1 MPSAPSPRFILVG
14 HCGPDMYM
22 LRAAVSRLVP
32 GAATAV
38 ADDADD
44 LEAELS
50 RASVLLINRVLDGD
64 FGTSSGI
71 ELIAR
76 LAKAENRP
84 AMLLISNY
92 PEAQQQ
98 AIAAGALPGFGK
110 AELYN
115 PRTAELLREAAASNS
130 MR

>member
-1 MPSAPSPRFILVG
+1 
-14 HCGPDMYM
+14 
-22 LRAAVSRLVP
+22 
-32 GAATAV
+32 V

-50 RASVLLINRVLDGD
+50 RASVLLVNRVLDGD